1 VLKEIYGIEVPND
14 MQTKL
19 ADEVKR
25 ISQKRGGEISSDEVF
40 GIYEGMMKRNE
51 NSWNA
56 QEYNKHASFVSTLA
70 FPVVDLLA
78 PIEGEEIL
86 DLGCGEGTLALEIQK
101 SGAKVTAVDL
111 SPEMV
116 ESARAKGIDAA
127 VMSVTELE
135 FHNQFDAVFS
145 NAVLHWV
152 KESQSAVKNIYE
164 ALKPEGR
171 FVAEFGGF
179 GNCKTAVDAMK
190 EVFKNHPEFGTFE
203 DPWYFPSLEEY
214 SALLESCGFRVEYFE
229 LIPRPTPVD
238 DIANWLDLF
247 ANGVTAHLSREEFAI
262 FKEEVRSIVKP
273 ILFDE
278 NNGWH
283 VDYVRLRV
291 KAVKGK

>member
-1 VLKEIYGIEVPND
+1 
-14 MQTKL
+14 MSTHTKI
-19 ADEVKR
+19 K
-25 ISQKRGGEISSDEVF
+25 SD
-40 GIYEGMMKRNE
+40 KK

-56 QEYNKHASFVSTLA
+56 DEYHKHAAFVSNLA
-70 FPVVDLLA
+70 LPVVDLLA

-101 SGAKVTAVDL
+101 SGAKLTAVDL

-116 ESARAKGIDAA
+116 ESARAKGIDAT
-127 VMSVTELE
+127 VMSVTELD

-171 FVAEFGGF
+171 FVAEFGGL

-190 EVFKNHPEFGTFE
+190 EVFKNHPEFGVFE
-203 DPWYFPSLEEY
+203 DPWYFPSVEEY
-214 SALLESCGFRVEYFE
+214 SGVLESCGFRVEYCE
-229 LIPRPTPVD
+229 LIPRPTSVD

-247 ANGVTAHLSREEFAI
+247 ANGVTAHLSREEFI
-262 FKEEVRSIVKP
+262 VFKEEVSRVTKP

-278 NNGWH
+278 NSGWH

-291 KAVKGK
+291 KAVRG